1 MSSAEAA
8 RKGLRSGEITEGPE
22 RMPHRAMLRA
32 IGLRD
37 EDLGRPL
44 IAVSDTWNE
53 VTPCQLNLRRLAE
66 RAKEGIRATGGFP
79 FEFGT
84 ITVSDAIA
92 MGHEGMRASLVSREV
107 IADSIELM
115 VHAHRYDALVGLAAC
130 DKSEPG
136 TLMAMARLNV
146 PSIYVYGGTMIPGTF
161 RGRRVTIQDCYEAIG
176 SFTAGRM
183 TERDLEELERVA
195 CPGEGTCAGLYTANT
210 MSSCIE
216 ALGMS
221 LPGQAS
227 IPAADPA
234 RERAAGQAGEVIMRL
249 LEAGIRPRD
258 IITFEALENAITLDV
273 AMGGSTNAVLH
284 FLAIANETGI
294 RLTLEDFQRI
304 SRRTP
309 HIADMRPGGRF
320 TMAELHDAGGV
331 PLILQRLLAAGLL
344 HGDALTVTGRSLEE
358 NLKHFRFNGEAQEV
372 VRPVEKPLRK
382 SGALVILRGN
392 LAPDG
397 AVVKVAGVK
406 NLVHRGP
413 ARVFNLEQDALE
425 ATLRGEI
432 SEGDVVVLRYEGPRG
447 GPGMREMLAL
457 TAALYGRGLGEHV
470 ALVTDGRFSG
480 ATRGLMV
487 GHASPEAIVGGPIAL
502 VKEGDEVTVDAEKS
516 RLEIDLTHAELEKRR
531 KGWKAPLPR
540 YPAGVLAKYAS
551 LVQSA
556 SRGAIT
562 APRLT

>member
-1 MSSAEAA
+1 MSSAKAA

-44 IAVSDTWNE
+44 IAVSNTWNE

-146 PSIYVYGGTMIPGTF
+146 PSIYVYGGTMMPGTF

-176 SFTAGRM
+176 SFTAGKM
-183 TERDLEELERVA
+183 TAGDLEELERVA

-210 MSSCIE
+210 MASCIE

-221 LPGQAS
+221 LPGHAS
-227 IPAADPA
+227 IPASDPA
-234 RERAAGQAGEVIMRL
+234 RERAAGEAGGVIML
-249 LEAGIRPRD
+249 VLQLGLRPRD

-284 FLAIANETGI
+284 LLAIAHEAGVK
-294 RLTLEDFQRI
+294 LALQDFQRV

-320 TMAELHDAGGV
+320 TMAELHEAGGV
-331 PLILQRLLAAGLL
+331 PLILQRLLRARLL
-344 HGDALTVTGRSLEE
+344 HGDAMTVTGKTLAQNLEAF
-358 NLKHFRFNGEAQEV
+358 KFNGGSPEV
-372 VRPVEKPLRK
+372 VRPIENPLRK
-382 SGALVILRGN
+382 SGALVILWGN
-392 LAPDG
+392 LAPEG

-406 NLVHRGP
+406 HLVHRGP
-413 ARVFNLEQDALE
+413 ARAFDLEQDALD
-425 ATLRGEI
+425 AARRGDI
-432 SEGDVVVLRYEGPRG
+432 VEGDVVVLRREGPKG

-457 TAALYGRGLGEHV
+457 TAALYGRGLGEGV

-487 GHASPEAIVGGPIAL
+487 GHVSPEAAVGGPIAM
-502 VKEGDEVTVDAEKS
+502 VREGDEITVDAEKGK
-516 RLEIDLTHAELEKRR
+516 LEVDLTMSELEKRR
-531 KGWKAPLPR
+531 RAWKAPLPR
-540 YPAGVLAKYAS
+540 YQAGSLAKYAS

-556 SRGAIT
+556 SRGAVT
-562 APRLT
+562 GPA